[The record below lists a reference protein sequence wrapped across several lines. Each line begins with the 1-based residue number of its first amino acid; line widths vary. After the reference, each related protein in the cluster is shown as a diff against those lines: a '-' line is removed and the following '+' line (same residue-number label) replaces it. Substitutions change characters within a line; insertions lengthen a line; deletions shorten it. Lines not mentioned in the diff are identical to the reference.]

1 MANRLRGYEKVNNRI
16 SWKYSSF
23 RAGRRPF
30 ALMAVNGKTLCLYLA
45 LDPASDEAVKFRLRD
60 VSAKKQYAAFPAM
73 LKIRSALSV
82 RRALFLID
90 GLADRLGLTVR
101 GKNVRAVDPGAF
113 AYDTT
118 DNLIARGL
126 IRIKA
131 VHGDPIDARDTL
143 VAAGYEPRKS
153 ITVAEARTLLT
164 DKDAED
170 LVEKLPE
177 KNAGPA
183 RRAARTGRKFPVNVD
198 VLNARFADGDTV
210 DIAALKAGRLVPA
223 RETAVKI
230 LARGTL
236 SKSLTVIADAF
247 SADAVKMIVLT
258 GGRAVRCDTPVGSD
272 DR

>member
-1 MANRLRGYEKVNNRI
+1 M
-16 SWKYSSF
+16 
-23 RAGRRPF
+23 
-30 ALMAVNGKTLCLYLA
+30 
-45 LDPASDEAVKFRLRD
+45 
-60 VSAKKQYAAFPAM
+60 
-73 LKIRSALSV
+73 
-82 RRALFLID
+82 
-90 GLADRLGLTVR
+90 
-101 GKNVRAVDPGAF
+101 
-113 AYDTT
+113 
-118 DNLIARGL
+118 
-126 IRIKA
+126 
-131 VHGDPIDARDTL
+131 
-143 VAAGYEPRKS
+143 
-153 ITVAEARTLLT
+153 AEARTLLT

>member
-1 MANRLRGYEKVNNRI
+1 M
-16 SWKYSSF
+16 
-23 RAGRRPF
+23 
-30 ALMAVNGKTLCLYLA
+30 
-45 LDPASDEAVKFRLRD
+45 
-60 VSAKKQYAAFPAM
+60 
-73 LKIRSALSV
+73 
-82 RRALFLID
+82 
-90 GLADRLGLTVR
+90 R